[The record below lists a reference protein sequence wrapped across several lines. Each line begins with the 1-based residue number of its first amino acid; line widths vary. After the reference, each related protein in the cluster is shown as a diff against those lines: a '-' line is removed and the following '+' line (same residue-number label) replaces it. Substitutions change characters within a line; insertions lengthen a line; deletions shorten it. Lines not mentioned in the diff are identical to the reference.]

1 MKKLVCTLLPA
12 LAIAL
17 VLGLTSRTAFAQDYP
32 FALSYYSNAHASGAP
47 DGVLRIINDGNT
59 GGWLWSNIY
68 VFDNT
73 EELLEC
79 CSCGVSP
86 NGLLTLSV
94 NRNLTSNP
102 LTGRVPSRGV
112 IKTVSSTTSD
122 PTHVTIRA
130 GQREWLTHIQKGA
143 TATAY
148 SVTET
153 DLKDSTLGASE
164 FSSLQADCSF
174 AITLGSGQGT
184 CSCSD
189 SAQ

>member
-32 FALSYYSNAHASGAP
+32 FALSYFSNAHAAGAP
-47 DGVLRIINDGNT
+47 DGVLRIVNDGNT

-68 VFDNT
+68 VFDNR

-86 NGLLTLSV
+86 NGLLSLSV
-94 NRNLTSNP
+94 NKNLTSNP
-102 LTGRVPSRGV
+102 LTGRIPGRGV

-143 TATAY
+143 TATTY
-148 SVTET
+148 GITET
-153 DLKDSTLGASE
+153 TMTDSTLGASE

-174 AITLGSGQGT
+174 AIVLGSGQGT
-184 CSCSD
+184 CSCTD

>member
-1 MKKLVCTLLPA
+1 MKKAVYTMLPA

-17 VLGLTSRTAFAQDYP
+17 VFVVTSRTAYAQDYP
-32 FALSYYSNAHASGAP
+32 FALSYFSNAHTSGAP
-47 DGVLRIINDGNT
+47 DGVLRIVNDGNT
-59 GGWLWSNIY
+59 GGWLYSNIY

-73 EELLEC
+73 EEMLEC

-94 NRNLTSNP
+94 NNNLTSNP
-102 LTGRVPSRGV
+102 LTGRIPARGV

-130 GQREWLTHIQKGA
+130 GQREWLTHIQRGVSPA
-143 TATAY
+143 FGI
-148 SVTET
+148 TET
-153 DLKDSTLGASE
+153 TMTDSTLGASE
-164 FSSLQADCSF
+164 FSTLQADCSF
-174 AITLGSGQGT
+174 AIVLGSGQGV

-189 SAQ
+189 SGQ